1 MRKVIE
7 KILLI
12 SMLVSLIIGTNQNG
26 MMISALEENNN
37 QNKIYEVTY
46 EKGVENETWYRHFI
60 NYDNNKLLLFSM
72 NNAGKIYWPHISNE
86 VGITDIPNYQEDDFK
101 KNFKDNEMYNEF
113 MRKLSKIL
121 FVGYPHNAK
130 NMYKIIET
138 GDRKVPTD
146 EEFNSMIRV
155 PKELAGSFPQLA
167 HHVFKISDLN
177 NEDKESKKHIDIL
190 KDFVNEVGKM
200 YPNGTSQDNKLT
212 YSDITATDFY
222 KAASSMVLYEGN
234 DPKKIYSVLYP
245 GDYLVEEFQA
255 FNATQLAICKL
266 MNDYGIPNNDHPDL
280 NSSNLSKKI
289 YNYAQKGNILEEEP
303 KEEDIK
309 LEGSLNFDYNPK
321 DGMWHSGKLKIVEPE
336 TYEGRYKLRLP
347 KGVTALCDNLEYV
360 YANEEYELI
369 SDHQPEESET
379 FAIEAEIPWL
389 ENYKCFSPI
398 GEKNGKKF
406 MSMTGSK
413 SEKTTVSKEIK
424 GLTSNG
430 LGSLKIEC
438 NLSSGDK
445 KRHIEFKI
453 EILDDKGNINNE
465 FNGKYGNLTFN
476 KGISDDIILKHGES
490 KIITHLPAGTKFRV
504 SKINKGE
511 FDELEEFEGVIAE
524 DEREEV
530 IFVNRELPDITI
542 NSVLSDELKKEDE
555 NKKIVFEIEIK
566 DKNGKN
572 INGSYNYIG
581 FIKHGCNTE
590 FTKPEDGTIE
600 FLDGKAEISLLQ
612 GQQITIRNLPYD
624 SKYTIN
630 KKEDYG
636 CNTLYNGSKN
646 IPKGELSKNL
656 IIEVVNEKR
665 NDSNA
670 DLDNNNSSG
679 NTNSNGNVNDSN
691 IDRIE
696 GNDRIETAIDAS
708 RELFPKGT
716 NAIVL
721 ANCERFTDVLTANP
735 FAVQENAPVLLTY
748 KNNLPKK
755 TLQEI
760 DRLKAK
766 KIYISGGYEA
776 VSKNIIDQL
785 SSMGYEIF
793 RFDGKDRYDTARKI
807 GIKIREKGNKN
818 SVELVSGEDFPDALC
833 MTSMAI
839 KEKAPILLTKKD
851 TIPMYTKKAL
861 SDWDVENIKIAGLH
875 KAISKNVEDSI
886 EKGFSIKEENK
897 EDTNI
902 YEGAKNI
909 ERIGGK
915 DRYETAIKIAS
926 KSYPESKL
934 GVYATGEDFP
944 DALIAANYAGKKQ
957 APVLLVKR
965 DTVPE
970 DIKKYTEKSKIEK
983 GIIVGGE
990 KAISEKVFNLI
1001 KSYIKR

>member
-86 VGITDIPNYQEDDFK
+86 VGITDIPKYQEDDFK
-101 KNFKDNEMYNEF
+101 KNFKNNEMYNEF

-146 EEFNSMIRV
+146 EEFNSMLRV
-155 PKELAGSFPQLA
+155 PKEIAGSFPKLA
-167 HHVFKISDLN
+167 HHVFKVSDLN
-177 NEDKESKKHIDIL
+177 NEDEESKKHIDIL
-190 KDFVNEVGKM
+190 KEFVNEVGKM
-200 YPNGTSQDNKLT
+200 YPNGTSQDKKLT

-234 DPKKIYSVLYP
+234 DPKEMYSILYP

-303 KEEDIK
+303 KEEYIK
-309 LEGSLNFDYNPK
+309 LEGSLNFDHNPK

-398 GEKNGKKF
+398 EEKNGRKF

-438 NLSSGDK
+438 NISSGDK

-453 EILDDKGNINNE
+453 EILDDKGNINNK

-476 KGISDDIILKHGES
+476 NGISDDIILRHGES

-530 IFVNRELPDITI
+530 IFVNRELLDITI
-542 NSVLSDELKKEDE
+542 NSILSDELKKEDK

-590 FTKPEDGTIE
+590 FDKPEDGTIV
-600 FLDGKAEISLLQ
+600 FKDGKAEISLLH

-624 SKYTIN
+624 SEYTI
-630 KKEDYG
+630 KKKDDYG

-646 IPKGELSKNL
+646 IPKGELLKNL
-656 IIEVVNEKR
+656 IVEVVNEKR

-818 SVELVSGEDFPDALC
+818 SIALVSGEDFPDALC
-833 MTSMAI
+833 MTSIAI
-839 KEKAPILLTKKD
+839 KEKTPILLTKKD
-851 TIPMYTKKAL
+851 SIPMYTKIAL
-861 SDWDVENIKIAGLH
+861 AEWDIENVKIAGMY
-875 KAISKNVEDSI
+875 KAVSKEVENQVD
-886 EKGFSIKEENK
+886 KGFKINK
-897 EDTNI
+897 KGDNL
-902 YEGAKNI
+902 YNGASSL
-909 ERIGGK
+909 ERIGGEN
-915 DRYETAIKIAS
+915 RYETSIKIAS
-926 KSYPESKL
+926 TAYPNSKL
-934 GVYATGEDFP
+934 GVYATGENFP

-957 APVLLVKR
+957 APVLLVKK
-965 DTVPE
+965 DVLPKE
-970 DIKKYTEKSKIEK
+970 VKEYTEKSKIEK
-983 GIIVGGE
+983 AVVIGGE
-990 KAISEKVFNLI
+990 KAVSKNVFNLI
-1001 KSYIKR
+1001 KNSIKNK

>member
-46 EKGVENETWYRHFI
+46 KKVKNETWYRHFI

-86 VGITDIPNYQEDDFK
+86 VGITDIPKYQEDDFK
-101 KNFKDNEMYNEF
+101 KNFKNNEMYNEF

-130 NMYKIIET
+130 NMYKIIKT
-138 GDRKVPTD
+138 GDREVPTD

-177 NEDKESKKHIDIL
+177 NKDKESKKHIDIL

-212 YSDITATDFY
+212 YSDITAIDFY
-222 KAASSMVLYEGN
+222 KASSSMVLYEGN
-234 DPKKIYSVLYP
+234 DPKEVYSILYP

-266 MNDYGIPNNDHPDL
+266 MNDYGIPYNDHPDL
-280 NSSNLSKKI
+280 NSSGLSNKI
-289 YNYAQKGNILEEEP
+289 YNYAQKGNILEEKP
-303 KEEDIK
+303 KEESIR

-336 TYEGRYKLRLP
+336 TYEGRYKLKLP

-369 SDHQPEESET
+369 SNHQPEQSET

-389 ENYKCFSPI
+389 KDYKCFSPI
-398 GEKNGKKF
+398 EDKNGKKF
-406 MSMTGSK
+406 MSMTGSI
-413 SEKTTVSKEIK
+413 SEKTTVRKEIK

-445 KRHIEFKI
+445 KRHIEFKV
-453 EILDDKGNINNE
+453 EILNDEGNINNE
-465 FNGKYGNLTFN
+465 FNGKYGDLTFN

-490 KIITHLPAGTKFRV
+490 KIITHLPGGTKFRV

-511 FDELEEFEGVIAE
+511 FDKLEEFEGTIAE

-530 IFVNRELPDITI
+530 IFVNRELPDMTI
-542 NSVLSDELKKEDE
+542 NSILSDDLKKEDK
-555 NKKIVFEIEIK
+555 NKKLTFEIELK

-572 INGSYNYIG
+572 INESYDYIG
-581 FIKHGCNTE
+581 FIKHGCNPE
-590 FTKPEDGTIE
+590 FDKPEDGTIE
-600 FLDGKAEISLLQ
+600 FLDGKAEISLLH

-624 SKYTIN
+624 SEYTI
-630 KKEDYG
+630 KKKDDYG

-646 IPKGELSKNL
+646 IPKGELLKNL
-656 IIEVVNEKR
+656 IVEVVNEKR
-665 NDSNA
+665 NNSNG
-670 DLDNNNSSG
+670 DLDNNSSG
-679 NTNSNGNVNDSN
+679 NTSSNGNANDSN

-708 RELFPKGT
+708 QELFSKGT
-716 NAIVL
+716 SAIVL

-748 KNNLPKK
+748 KNKLPKK
-755 TLQEI
+755 TLEEI
-760 DRLKAK
+760 ERLKAK

-776 VSKNIIDQL
+776 VSKDIVDQL
-785 SSMGYEIF
+785 SNKGYEIF

-818 SVELVSGEDFPDALC
+818 SIALVSGEDFPDALC
-833 MTSMAI
+833 MTSIAI
-839 KEKAPILLTKKD
+839 KEKTPILLTKKD
-851 TIPMYTKKAL
+851 SIPMYTKIAL
-861 SDWDVENIKIAGLH
+861 AEWDIENVKIAGMY
-875 KAISKNVEDSI
+875 KAVSKEVENQVD
-886 EKGFSIKEENK
+886 KGFKINK
-897 EDTNI
+897 EGDNL
-902 YEGAKNI
+902 YNGASSL
-909 ERIGGK
+909 ERIGGEN
-915 DRYETAIKIAS
+915 RYETSIKIAS
-926 KSYPESKL
+926 TAYPNSKL
-934 GVYATGEDFP
+934 GVYATGENFP

-957 APVLLVKR
+957 APVLLVKK
-965 DTVPE
+965 DVLPKE
-970 DIKKYTEKSKIEK
+970 VKEYTEKSKIEK
-983 GIIVGGE
+983 AVVIGGE
-990 KAISEKVFNLI
+990 KAVSKNVFNLI
-1001 KSYIKR
+1001 KNSIKNK

>member
-46 EKGVENETWYRHFI
+46 KKVKNETWYRHFI

-86 VGITDIPNYQEDDFK
+86 VGITDIPKYQEDDFK
-101 KNFKDNEMYNEF
+101 KNFKNNEMYNEF

-130 NMYKIIET
+130 NMYKIIKT
-138 GDRKVPTD
+138 GDREVPTD

-222 KAASSMVLYEGN
+222 KASSSMVLYEGN
-234 DPKKIYSVLYP
+234 DPKEVYSILYP

-266 MNDYGIPNNDHPDL
+266 MNDYGIPYNDHPDL
-280 NSSNLSKKI
+280 NSSGLSNKI
-289 YNYAQKGNILEEEP
+289 YNYAQKGNILEEKP
-303 KEEDIK
+303 KEESIR

-336 TYEGRYKLRLP
+336 TYEGRYKLKLP

-369 SDHQPEESET
+369 SNHQPEQSET

-389 ENYKCFSPI
+389 KDYKCFSPI
-398 GEKNGKKF
+398 EDKNGKKF
-406 MSMTGSK
+406 MSMTGSI
-413 SEKTTVSKEIK
+413 SEKTTVRKEIK

-445 KRHIEFKI
+445 KRHIEFKV
-453 EILDDKGNINNE
+453 EILNDEGNINNE
-465 FNGKYGNLTFN
+465 FNGKYGDLTFN

-490 KIITHLPAGTKFRV
+490 KIITHLPGGTKFRV

-511 FDELEEFEGVIAE
+511 FDKLEEFEGTIAE

-530 IFVNRELPDITI
+530 IFVNRELPDMTI
-542 NSVLSDELKKEDE
+542 NSILSDDLKKEDK
-555 NKKIVFEIEIK
+555 NKKLTFEIELK

-572 INGSYNYIG
+572 INESYDYIG
-581 FIKHGCNTE
+581 FIKHGCNPE
-590 FTKPEDGTIE
+590 FDKPEDGTIE
-600 FLDGKAEISLLQ
+600 FLDGKAEISLLH

-624 SKYTIN
+624 SEYTI
-630 KKEDYG
+630 KKKDDYG

-646 IPKGELSKNL
+646 IPKGELLKNL
-656 IIEVVNEKR
+656 IVEVVNEKR
-665 NDSNA
+665 NNSNG
-670 DLDNNNSSG
+670 DLDNNSSG
-679 NTNSNGNVNDSN
+679 NTSSNGNANDSN

-708 RELFPKGT
+708 QELFSKGT
-716 NAIVL
+716 SAIVL

-748 KNNLPKK
+748 KNKLPKK
-755 TLQEI
+755 TLEEI
-760 DRLKAK
+760 ERLKAK

-776 VSKNIIDQL
+776 VSKDIVDQL
-785 SSMGYEIF
+785 SNKGYEIF

-818 SVELVSGEDFPDALC
+818 SIALVSGEDFPDALC
-833 MTSMAI
+833 MTSIAI
-839 KEKAPILLTKKD
+839 KEKTPILLTKKD
-851 TIPMYTKKAL
+851 SIPMYTKIAL
-861 SDWDVENIKIAGLH
+861 AEWDIENVKIAGMY
-875 KAISKNVEDSI
+875 KAVSKEVENQVD
-886 EKGFSIKEENK
+886 KGFKINK
-897 EDTNI
+897 EGDNL
-902 YEGAKNI
+902 YNGASSL
-909 ERIGGK
+909 ERIGGEN
-915 DRYETAIKIAS
+915 RYETSIKIAS
-926 KSYPESKL
+926 TAYPNSKL
-934 GVYATGEDFP
+934 GVYATGENFP

-957 APVLLVKR
+957 APVLLVKK
-965 DTVPE
+965 DVLPKE
-970 DIKKYTEKSKIEK
+970 VKEYTEKSKIEK
-983 GIIVGGE
+983 AVVIGGE
-990 KAISEKVFNLI
+990 KAVSKNVFNLI
-1001 KSYIKR
+1001 KNSIKNK